1 MVSPYCF
8 IAEPLGGVRYD
19 SVTKSGLVVSASKED
34 HRTTNRNAVVKSV
47 PLNYEGPIEPGDTLL
62 VHHNTFRKYYDMKG
76 KERSGPSYFKDNLFF
91 IFDDQYFMYKKP
103 DGKWKAPAPYCFVK
117 PTGDPLMGTIVY
129 GNEELEALG
138 ITEGY
143 LISFQPDSEYEFKI
157 EDEVLYRMFTRNI
170 CLTKI

>member
-47 PLNYEGPIEPGDTLL
+47 PLNYEGPIESGDTLL

-91 IFDDQYFMYKKP
+91 IFDDQYFMYKKS

-117 PTGDPLMGTIVY
+117 PAGDPLMGTIVY

-138 ITEGY
+138 IMEGD